1 MFSQSEIEL
10 IKNLIYH
17 AEQTD
22 YFNPDYLDNDGET
35 LEFTKLEEPIMAELK
50 KKLGIDTE

>member
-35 LEFTKLEEPIMAELK
+35 LEFTKLEEPIMAELI